1 MFSAD
6 LPTQGLRSVLVPGP
20 GCGFGYRS
28 GDMLQPVGSLPP
40 ATYWRRRLVVAVIL
54 LGLILLTWYVV
65 FGGPGKSDGNAEP
78 ASHSSSSRSSS
89 SSSPPSPTVTRTT
102 TAKPPPPGAR
112 CAASAL
118 DVAAATGKSAYKVGQ
133 QVALYLVVTNTGRSA
148 CVQDLADKQ
157 VDLTVFTGDVRVWG
171 SHDCQVQPG
180 TAPQRLGVK
189 KPVRV
194 EVIWTGKTSQP
205 GCGGTRLQ
213 VQPGTYRLY
222 AALNGVSSAP
232 VIFTVTS

>member
-1 MFSAD
+1 MACR
-6 LPTQGLRSVLVPGP
+6 LVVLMHGLG
-20 GCGFGYRS
+20 GGFGYRS

-40 ATYWRRRLVVAVIL
+40 ATYWRRRLVVAALVIA
-54 LGLILLTWYVV
+54 LIVLTWYVV
-65 FGGPGKSDGNAEP
+65 FGGTGKSDGAAEP
-78 ASHSSSSRSSS
+78 APHSTSRSSS
-89 SSSPPSPTVTRTT
+89 HSSPPSATVAKTT
-102 TAKPPPPGAR
+102 GKPPPPGAR

-118 DVAAATGKSAYKVGQ
+118 SVAAATGKPAYKVGQ
-133 QVALYLVVTNTGRSA
+133 EAALYLVVTNTGKSA
-148 CVQDLADKQ
+148 CVQDVADQ
-157 VDLTVFTGDVRVWG
+157 RVELTVFTGDVRVWG

-180 TAPQRLGVK
+180 TALQRLAPN

-222 AALNGVSSAP
+222 AALNGAKSAP
-232 VIFTVTS
+232 VTFVVKS

>member
-1 MFSAD
+1 MHGRGD
-6 LPTQGLRSVLVPGP
+6 
-20 GCGFGYRS
+20 GFRYGS

-40 ATYWRRRLVVAVIL
+40 ATYWRRRVAVAALVI
-54 LGLILLTWYVV
+54 GLAALTWYVV
-65 FGGPGKSDGNAEP
+65 FGGPGSSDGKAAP
-78 ASHSSSSRSSS
+78 TSHSSSSSH
-89 SSSPPSPTVTRTT
+89 SSPPSTTVARTA
-102 TAKPPPPGAR
+102 AKPPPRGAR

-118 DVAAATGKSAYKVGQ
+118 TVAAATGKPAYRVGQ
-133 QVALYLVVTNTGRSA
+133 EAALYLVATNTSEFS
-148 CVQDLADKQ
+148 CVQDLSDQ
-157 VDLTVFTGDVRVWG
+157 HVELTVFTGDVRVWG

-180 TAPQRLGVK
+180 TAPQRLAPN

-222 AALNGVSSAP
+222 AALNGTKSAP
-232 VIFTVTS
+232 VTFIVK